1 LPKHCLTSCVIRSV
15 GRPVVLALA
24 ILLFGCTT
32 NGEQVGARP
41 SERALPVATQAPV
54 ASAST
59 CGRGRPPSTGVMFEP
74 VEANIGSRDLTIC
87 DVAGG
92 WSMVVPPQWFERP
105 SRQHGREIMSYD
117 PAGMDNSGSIPG
129 PGQILVRL
137 QMYQNPN
144 GLDPAAFAVALP
156 MGVHFPTVRSQRQ
169 VTIAGQP
176 AELYELGNV
185 SRTSPDWPET
195 TLLWYLR
202 SPFFADR
209 MVVISLY
216 RPESA
221 LRAEGERI
229 VASLRFFQPTPL
241 SFVPKVSRGDAIA
254 RVTSQPGL
262 ALTRIESKLVLRK
275 ELQATGQFGIDWYT
289 DPDALTWV
297 VVYAGSG
304 IHQQRFGGVPFR
316 FLPSTPAPTQA
327 PCLSGLVIFPA
338 DGEAGSQI
346 GPGCNAQSSWPTWFD
361 SLIDHGP

>member
-1 LPKHCLTSCVIRSV
+1 
-15 GRPVVLALA
+15 
-24 ILLFGCTT
+24 
-32 NGEQVGARP
+32 
-41 SERALPVATQAPV
+41 
-54 ASAST
+54 
-59 CGRGRPPSTGVMFEP
+59 MFEP
-74 VEANIGSRDLTIC
+74 VEANIGSLDLTIC

-144 GLDPAAFAVALP
+144 GLGPAAFAAAVP
-156 MGVHFPTVRSQRQ
+156 MGVHFPNVRTHRQ
-169 VTIAGQP
+169 VTIAAQP
-176 AELYELGNV
+176 ADLYELENV
-185 SRTSPDWPET
+185 SRPSPDWPET

-209 MVVISLY
+209 MVVISLD

-289 DPDALTWV
+289 DPDALAWV

-304 IHQQRFGGVPFR
+304 IRQQNFGGVPFR
-316 FLPSTPAPTQA
+316 FLPSTPAPTQP

-346 GPGCNAQSSWPTWFD
+346 GPGCNAQSSWPAWFD
-361 SLIDHGP
+361 TLIDHGP